1 MNETLDQFP
10 TVGSLLRQN
19 REDLGLTLRDLAA
32 VTRIQSHML
41 QCLEEDRFDEFP
53 AEVFCR
59 GFLRS
64 YARELRMDDEALVD
78 AYLQQR
84 GMARNAVAVAGD
96 SAVPASTSPAWTF
109 LETGKLGRVAYVG
122 AIAAVVIGL
131 VLSMLVISSPSSST
145 PTANLSANPV
155 PQSPWSN
162 SQAPPSDWRAY
173 ERN

>member
-1 MNETLDQFP
+1 MNESLNQTP

-32 VTRIQSHML
+32 VTKIQSHML
-41 QCLEEDRFDEFP
+41 QCLEEDRFEEFP

-64 YARELRMDDEALVD
+64 YARELRMDDAAVIEL
-78 AYLQQR
+78 YLQQR
-84 GMARNAVAVAGD
+84 GLTRNAIVVSSGNHR
-96 SAVPASTSPAWTF
+96 PATAKPAWTF

-122 AIAAVVIGL
+122 AIAAVVVGL
-131 VLSMLVISSPSSST
+131 VLSMLVIGSPTNTTS
-145 PTANLSANPV
+145 TANLTPGALQ
-155 PQSPWSN
+155 QSPWSN
-162 SQAPPSDWRAY
+162 TQPAPSDWRAY

>member
-1 MNETLDQFP
+1 MNESLNQTP

-32 VTRIQSHML
+32 VTKIQSHML

-64 YARELRMDDEALVD
+64 YARELRMDDEALVEY
-78 AYLQQR
+78 YLEQR
-84 GMARNAVAVAGD
+84 GIARNPMVVSSRSD
-96 SAVPASTSPAWTF
+96 SPASARPAWTF
-109 LETGKLGRVAYVG
+109 LETGKFGRVAYVG
-122 AIAAVVIGL
+122 AIAAVVVGL
-131 VLSMLVISSPSSST
+131 VLSMLVIGSPSSTTS
-145 PTANLSANPV
+145 TANLSANPA
-155 PQSPWSN
+155 QQTPWSN
-162 SQAPPSDWRAY
+162 TQAPPSDWRAY

>member
-1 MNETLDQFP
+1 MNEILDQIP

-32 VTRIQSHML
+32 VTKIQSHML

-64 YARELRMDDEALVD
+64 YARELNMDDEAIVE

-84 GMARNAVAVAGD
+84 GITRNSMVVASDSVAPSAAR
-96 SAVPASTSPAWTF
+96 PAWTF
-109 LETGKLGRVAYVG
+109 LETGKLGRVAYIG
-122 AIAAVVIGL
+122 AIAAVVLGL
-131 VLSMLVISSPSSST
+131 VLSMLVVSSPGNST
-145 PTANLSANPV
+145 PTANLSATPA
-155 PQSPWSN
+155 PQSPWS
-162 SQAPPSDWRAY
+162 STQAPPSDWRAY